1 MTILALDGGETALI
15 IVAAF
20 WGLLV
25 LGLLVVLLNTFRVLE
40 STKITIDTMREE
52 VVPLL
57 REVQGSVERA
67 NRELDRVDTMLIS
80 ATDIVG
86 RVEKISGLAEQA
98 AASPLVK
105 VISMGAGI
113 KKGFSRAK
121 GGRKK

>member
-1 MTILALDGGETALI
+1 
-15 IVAAF
+15 
-20 WGLLV
+20 
-25 LGLLVVLLNTFRVLE
+25 
-40 STKITIDTMREE
+40 
-52 VVPLL
+52 
-57 REVQGSVERA
+57 
-67 NRELDRVDTMLIS
+67 MLIS